1 MLRMSSKRFQKAILK
16 ALKNTPRLDAWPCR
30 HFPECG
36 GCAMQDIAYGDQL
49 SAKRTAL
56 QDIWGDTFPA
66 TLHDDYT
73 VTPAPAPFGYRLRMD
88 YVCSDDR
95 FGLRVRK
102 RFYAIVDLQECH
114 LIPRSLFPVLRNV
127 YTAAR
132 ELGIPDYN
140 VYHNTGFLRYLV
152 ARRNIRDEW
161 LLSFV
166 TAERAYEE
174 QMTAAAQ
181 VALDAGAASVWWL
194 LNPRHAD
201 LSFGEPVA
209 HWGAEY
215 LTQYV
220 LGRALLMG
228 PNTFF
233 QNNVE
238 GFEQILRY
246 ITPYVAGAER
256 LIDLYAGVG
265 TIGICMAEHVGQV
278 FAAELND
285 ESVALAQHNIRLN
298 GLEGRVIVVQ
308 ADVADLLRGNG
319 HEQSA
324 VGNVLVVDPPRAGL
338 GPDVCALLCAH
349 GPQRIVYISCNA
361 LTQQMDCQLL
371 QEHYAVVAAQGFD
384 LFPQTYHCEHVVVLE
399 RRTGADTAGSEK
411 AVDGPR

>member
-1 MLRMSSKRFQKAILK
+1 
-16 ALKNTPRLDAWPCR
+16 
-30 HFPECG
+30 
-36 GCAMQDIAYGDQL
+36 MQDIAYSDQL
-49 SAKRTAL
+49 SAKRSAL
-56 QDIWGDTFPA
+56 QQLWADTLPA
-66 TLHDDYT
+66 SLQDGYT
-73 VTPAPAPFGYRLRMD
+73 VLPAPAPFGYRLRMD

-102 RFYAIVDLQECH
+102 RFYAIVDLHECH
-114 LIPRSLFPVLRNV
+114 LIPRSLFPVLRDV
-127 YTAAR
+127 YAGAR
-132 ELGIPDYN
+132 EQGIPDYN

-152 ARRNIRDEW
+152 ARRNVRDEW

-166 TAERAYEE
+166 TAEQAYAE
-174 QMTAAAQ
+174 QMAVAAQ
-181 VALDAGAASVWWL
+181 AALDAGAASVWWL

-215 LTQYV
+215 LPQYV
-220 LGRALLMG
+220 LGRTLHMG

-265 TIGICMAEHVGQV
+265 TIGICLAEYVKQV

-298 GLEGRVIVVQ
+298 ALEGRVVVVQ
-308 ADVADLLRGNG
+308 ADVANLLQANRIVQG
-319 HEQSA
+319 SA
-324 VGNVLVVDPPRAGL
+324 GDVLVVDPPRAGL
-338 GPDVCALLCAH
+338 GPDVCALLNDY
-349 GPQRIVYISCNA
+349 GPQRIVYVSCNA
-361 LTQQMDCQLL
+361 LTQHIDCQLL
-371 QEHYAVVAAQGFD
+371 QTRYELVAAQGFD
-384 LFPQTYHCEHVVVLE
+384 LFPQTYHCEHVVILE
-399 RRTGADTAGSEK
+399 RRADA
-411 AVDGPR
+411 